1 MGKGRAFGVKNF
13 DENWAKRKGCR
24 PMKRADE
31 CSSAPEQRHR
41 ERHSQSHL
49 ARSPQAVLPSSGRDH
64 GSAMMQV
71 FTCLRLAPAFLS
83 TTAATFVSRPRSGL
97 PGTICRPR
105 HHRTTTTSTT
115 IPRACAAESPADPG
129 IDAIVSATRYIAH
142 FTDDASG
149 AIPVDLVDKD
159 EWDNYLSSQSPPV
172 RAWLAINPGAP
183 SAPTPIPNFDT
194 PDGSVARFVA
204 PVKSEG
210 IPLWRAAAA
219 LAALPKGRTYAVD
232 RSADFSHSQLELAWA
247 LAAYSFTRYKAP
259 EKPNVSPAVLVRVTA
274 PESKD
279 RTDVDRAVC
288 ATYMVRDMISTPAE
302 DFGPASLE
310 AAVSTLAAKHAARS
324 SSIVGSQLLRLG
336 YPQVHCVGRAASAE
350 RAPRLL
356 ELLWN
361 ERADRVLTL
370 VGKGVC
376 YDTGGL
382 SMKPTSSM
390 ITMQKDMGGA
400 AQVLGLADMIM
411 DAGLDVRLRVLI
423 PAVENNVDA
432 TSYRPGDVLT
442 ARNGKTTLNMNSDA
456 EGRLILADA
465 LVAAAEGEP
474 DLIIDCATLTGAQR
488 VALGPD
494 IPSIF
499 CTDDNVADRLFEIS
513 QEIDDLVWRLPLHAP
528 YRRMLE
534 TPLADIKSC
543 SSGGHGGAI
552 TAALYL
558 KEFVGDSNWIH
569 VDMMAYNTASTPGR
583 PEGGEA
589 MGMRALFE
597 YIRQRYS

>member
-1 MGKGRAFGVKNF
+1 M
-13 DENWAKRKGCR
+13 
-24 PMKRADE
+24 
-31 CSSAPEQRHR
+31 
-41 ERHSQSHL
+41 
-49 ARSPQAVLPSSGRDH
+49 
-64 GSAMMQV
+64 
-71 FTCLRLAPAFLS
+71 
-83 TTAATFVSRPRSGL
+83 
-97 PGTICRPR
+97 
-105 HHRTTTTSTT
+105 
-115 IPRACAAESPADPG
+115 PRASASESPADPG
-129 IDAIVSATRYIAH
+129 IDAIVSATRFISH
-142 FTDDASG
+142 FTDDDAG
-149 AIPVDLVDKD
+149 AVPVDLVAKH
-159 EWDNYLSSQSPPV
+159 EWDTYVSSQSPPV
-172 RAWLAINPGAP
+172 RAWLGMYPGPPA
-183 SAPTPIPNFDT
+183 APTPVPDFNAA
-194 PDGSVARFVA
+194 DGSVARFIA
-204 PVKSEG
+204 PVKPDG

-219 LAALPKGRTYAVD
+219 LAALPKGRTYAIA
-232 RSADFSHSQLELAWA
+232 RSADFSDSQLELAWA
-247 LAAYSFTRYKAP
+247 LAAYTFTMYKAP
-259 EKPNVSPAVLVRVTA
+259 EHPGASPAVLVRSTA
-274 PESKD
+274 PESKE

-324 SSIVGSQLLRLG
+324 SSIVGTQLLRMG
-336 YPQVHCVGRAASAE
+336 YPQVHRVGRAASAE

-361 ERADRVLTL
+361 ERAERVLTL

-382 SMKPTSSM
+382 SIKPTSSM

-400 AQVLGLADMIM
+400 AHVLGLADMIM

-432 TSYRPGDVLT
+432 ASYRPGDVLT
-442 ARNGKTTLNMNSDA
+442 ARNGTTTLNMNSDA

-465 LVAAAEGEP
+465 LVAAVEGKP
-474 DLIIDCATLTGAQR
+474 DLVIDCATLTGAQR
-488 VALGPD
+488 VALGLD

-499 CTDDNVADRLFEIS
+499 CTDDEVAHRLFEIS
-513 QEIDDLVWRLPLHAP
+513 QDVDDLVWRLPLHAP

-543 SSGGHGGAI
+543 SSGGYGGAI

-558 KEFVGDSNWIH
+558 KEFVGEANWIH
-569 VDMMAYNTASTPGR
+569 VDLMAYNTTSTPGR

-597 YIRQRYS
+597 FIRHRYS